1 MKNNKIVILG
11 AGESGVGAAL
21 LAAQKGFDVLVSDRS
36 AIRPVYKKELE
47 LNGIA
52 WEEGHSEAL
61 VLQAGEVIKSPGIPD
76 SVPLVMKCVAAGIPV
91 ISEIEFASRY
101 SDAKVIAITGSNGK
115 TTTAKLMHHILE
127 NAGLSVALAGN
138 VGVSFARS
146 VADLKVD
153 YYVLEIS
160 SFQLDGIV
168 KFHPD
173 IAVILNITPDHL
185 DRYDYQLNN
194 YASSK
199 FRIQMN
205 QNKEDVFIYWKED
218 PVIRNFIKDVK
229 ATKLPFSDNE
239 LEEGAYVAGDMLCVN
254 LPDESFEMKTDELAL
269 QGKHNQYNSMA
280 AAIAAKVLKVSDD
293 CIREA
298 LSDFKSVEHRLES
311 VLSIKGVSYI
321 NDSKATNVN
330 AAWYALESMQAPV
343 VWICGGTDKGNDYSQ
358 LEAVVRKKVKA
369 VICLAKDPQK
379 IRDTFGNVGEFYTE
393 VKDMASA
400 VKAAYSCASKGDVVL
415 MSPACA
421 SFDLFENFE
430 ERGRQFKEQVR
441 QL

>member
-1 MKNNKIVILG
+1 MENNKIVILG

-36 AIRPVYKKELE
+36 TIRPVYKKELGI
-47 LNGIA
+47 NGIA
-52 WEEGHSEAL
+52 WEEGHTESV
-61 VLQAGEVIKSPGIPD
+61 VLQAKEVIKSPGIPD
-76 SVPLVMKCVAAGIPV
+76 TAALVVKCVEAGIPV

-146 VADLKVD
+146 VADIKVD

-160 SFQLDGIV
+160 SFQLDGII
-168 KFHPD
+168 KFRPD

-218 PVIRNFIKDVK
+218 PVIRNFIKDVNAK
-229 ATKLPFSDNE
+229 KLPFSDNE
-239 LEEGAYVAGDMLCVN
+239 LKEGAYVAEDMLCVN
-254 LPDESFEMKTDELAL
+254 LVDDSFQMNTNDLAL

-280 AAIAAKVLKVSDD
+280 AAIAAKVLKVSDE

-311 VLSIKGVSYI
+311 VISIKGVTYI

-330 AAWYALESMQAPV
+330 AAWYALESMKVPV
-343 VWICGGTDKGNDYSQ
+343 VWICGGTDKGNDYAQ
-358 LEAVVRKKVKA
+358 LETVVRKKVKA
-369 VICLAKDPQK
+369 VICLAKDPLK
-379 IRDTFGNVGEFYTE
+379 IRATFGDVGDVYTE
-393 VKDMASA
+393 VQDMASA
-400 VKAAYSCASKGDVVL
+400 VKAAYSYAAKGDVVL

-421 SFDLFENFE
+421 SFDLFDNFE

-441 QL
+441 LL

>member
-1 MKNNKIVILG
+1 MENNKIVILG

-36 AIRPVYKKELE
+36 TIRPVYKKELE
-47 LNGIA
+47 INGIA
-52 WEEGHSEAL
+52 WEEGHTESV
-61 VLQAGEVIKSPGIPD
+61 VLQAKEVIKSPGIPD
-76 SVPLVMKCVAAGIPV
+76 TAALVVKCVEAGIPV

-146 VADLKVD
+146 VADIKVD

-160 SFQLDGIV
+160 SFQLDGII
-168 KFHPD
+168 KFRPD

-218 PVIRNFIKDVK
+218 PVIRNFIKDVNAK
-229 ATKLPFSDNE
+229 KLPFSDNE
-239 LEEGAYVAGDMLCVN
+239 LKEGAYVAEDMLCVN
-254 LPDESFEMKTDELAL
+254 LVDDSFQMNTNDLAL

-280 AAIAAKVLKVSDD
+280 AAIAAKVLKVSDE

-311 VLSIKGVSYI
+311 VISIKGVTYI

-330 AAWYALESMQAPV
+330 AAWYALESMKVPV
-343 VWICGGTDKGNDYSQ
+343 VWICGGTDKGNDYAQ
-358 LEAVVRKKVKA
+358 LETVVRKKVKA
-369 VICLAKDPQK
+369 VICLAKDPLK
-379 IRDTFGNVGEFYTE
+379 IRATFGDVGDVYTE
-393 VKDMASA
+393 VQDMASA
-400 VKAAYSCASKGDVVL
+400 VKAAYSYAAKGDVVL

-421 SFDLFENFE
+421 SFDLFDNFE

-441 QL
+441 LL

>member
-1 MKNNKIVILG
+1 MENKKIVILG

-21 LAAQKGFDVLVSDRS
+21 LAVRQGFDVLVSDRGT
-36 AIRPVYKKELE
+36 IRPLYKNELDAQ
-47 LNGIA
+47 GIA
-52 WEEGHSEAL
+52 WEEGHTEAALLAASEI
-61 VLQAGEVIKSPGIPD
+61 IKSPGIPD
-76 SVPLVMKCVAAGIPV
+76 TAALVVKCVEAGIPV

-101 SDAKVIAITGSNGK
+101 SDAKIIAITGSNGK
-115 TTTAKLMHHILE
+115 TTTAKLIHHILE

-146 VADLKVD
+146 VADVNVD

-160 SFQLDGIV
+160 SFQLDGILR
-168 KFHPD
+168 FRPD

-205 QNKEDVFIYWKED
+205 QNNEDVFIYWKED

-239 LEEGAYVAGDMLCVN
+239 LSEGAYVAEDILCVK
-254 LPDESFEMKTDELAL
+254 LADDSFQMKTADLAL
-269 QGKHNQYNSMA
+269 EGKHNQYNSMA
-280 AAIAAKVLKVSDD
+280 AAIAAKVLKINDN

-298 LSDFKSVEHRLES
+298 LSDFRSVEHRLES
-311 VLSIKGVSYI
+311 VLTIKGVNYI

-330 AAWYALESMQAPV
+330 AAWYALESMKTPV
-343 VWICGGTDKGNDYSQ
+343 VWICGGKDKGNDYSQ
-358 LEAVVRKKVKA
+358 LEAVVKEKVKA
-369 VICLAKDPQK
+369 VICLAEDPHK
-379 IRDTFGNVGEFYTE
+379 IRAFFGDACESYIE
-393 VKDMASA
+393 VKDMAAA
-400 VKAAYSCASKGDVVL
+400 VKAAYLYASKGDVVL
-415 MSPACA
+415 LSPACA
-421 SFDLFENFE
+421 SFDLFDNFE
-430 ERGRQFKEQVR
+430 ERGKEFKEQVR